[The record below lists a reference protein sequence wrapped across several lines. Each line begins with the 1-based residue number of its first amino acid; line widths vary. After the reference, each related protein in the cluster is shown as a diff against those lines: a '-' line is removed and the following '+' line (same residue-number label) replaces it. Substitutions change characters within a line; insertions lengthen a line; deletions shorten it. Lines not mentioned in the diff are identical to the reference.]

1 MLEASPLPFPP
12 LDADEPK
19 AWPALLVVMVPGIG
33 GAGAGAHGGGGGGS
47 VGMSDPTQFM
57 TSIPYAP
64 PVIEAIQ
71 QRPEEDQF
79 AKLMQQANMFNRKD
93 YDAQLDGVIA
103 RGMFEGMA

>member
-1 MLEASPLPFPP
+1 MS
-12 LDADEPK
+12 
-19 AWPALLVVMVPGIG
+19 
-33 GAGAGAHGGGGGGS
+33 GGGGSGGS

-79 AKLMQQANMFNRKD
+79 AKLMQQANMFNTSD
-93 YDAQLDGVIA
+93 HNAALNGVIA
-103 RGMFEGMA
+103 